1 MVAESPPLSS
11 PMPPCPMRAG
21 GPHGWCS
28 TGRAETA
35 IEWEPLGES
44 GGDPR
49 RSVAG
54 TASAPPFGPRR
65 SHPRDRGRPV
75 VLAAAGKAAE
85 LVRGERAGLML
96 APEDPRALANA
107 FLHAAGLG
115 EDDLREMGERA
126 RTLASAFDRLLL
138 VT

>member
-1 MVAESPPLSS
+1 
-11 PMPPCPMRAG
+11 
-21 GPHGWCS
+21 
-28 TGRAETA
+28 
-35 IEWEPLGES
+35 
-44 GGDPR
+44 
-49 RSVAG
+49 
-54 TASAPPFGPRR
+54 
-65 SHPRDRGRPV
+65 
-75 VLAAAGKAAE
+75 VLAAAGEAAE